1 MPGPAGRITVLAPR
15 GRGARGVVDA
25 AWHSGPMADS
35 SAFAGFPVWGV
46 EFYQDLEEDNTR
58 EFWMA
63 HKAQWQRDVRDPMR
77 ALVDELEDEF
87 GPAKLFRPNRNL
99 RFSADKSPYK
109 THQAALAGREKGAG
123 WYLQLGG
130 DGLVIGGGFRAH
142 SPAETARYRAA
153 VDVSASGLALEKI
166 VADLEAG
173 GFTLEGATLK
183 TRPKGFDGDHPRL
196 ELLRRKEMMALRRVG
211 TPAWLTTPQALDEV
225 RRGWRQVR
233 PLTEWVLEHVATD
246 E

>member
-1 MPGPAGRITVLAPR
+1 MPPGRVPMGSIGPMLRK
-15 GRGARGVVDA
+15 
-25 AWHSGPMADS
+25 WHSGQMAES
-35 SAFAGFPVWGV
+35 AGFTGFPIWGV

-58 EFWMA
+58 EFWA
-63 HKAQWQRDVRDPMR
+63 THKPQWQKDVRDPMR

-87 GPAKLFRPNRNL
+87 GPARLFRPNRNL

-109 THQAALAGREKGAG
+109 THQAALAGRAKGAG

-130 DGLVIGGGFRAH
+130 DGLVVGGGFRAH

-153 VDVSASGLALEKI
+153 VDASSSGLELERI
-166 VADLEAG
+166 VTTLEAA
-173 GFTLEGATLK
+173 GFTIEGATLK
-183 TRPKGFDGDHPRL
+183 TKPKGFDADHPRL

-211 TPAWLTTPQALDEV
+211 TPDWLTTPQALAEV
-225 RRGWRQVR
+225 RTSWRELR